1 MQILNKAMK
10 NKLESS
16 TVCAKELESN
26 LISQPLF
33 YESNG
38 FFLIKKNAKDKK
50 EINTEKII
58 RLYKD
63 RTGYEA
69 SVNECRIE
77 DYFECEKE
85 DELKIAM
92 QLAEIWEEELKL
104 QFPAHIFHIIIANDE
119 YSTVMRFYMYREEEA
134 IWIDLDNID
143 SYDDAIAVI
152 VTD

>member
-1 MQILNKAMK
+1 M
-10 NKLESS
+10 
-16 TVCAKELESN
+16 
-26 LISQPLF
+26 
-33 YESNG
+33 
-38 FFLIKKNAKDKK
+38 
-50 EINTEKII
+50 
-58 RLYKD
+58 
-63 RTGYEA
+63 
-69 SVNECRIE
+69 IE